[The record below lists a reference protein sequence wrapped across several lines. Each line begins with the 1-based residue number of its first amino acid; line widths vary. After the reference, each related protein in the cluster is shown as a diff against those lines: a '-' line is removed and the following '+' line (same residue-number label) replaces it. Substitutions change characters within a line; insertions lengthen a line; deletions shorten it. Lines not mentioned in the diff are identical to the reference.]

1 MLFTDRVHAGQQLAA
16 ALSDL
21 AGQPDTILLALP
33 RGGVPVAA
41 EVANALGLPFDILL
55 VRKLGVPGH
64 EEYAMGA
71 IAGGDL
77 VFLNQQV
84 LRQLRLEQSQVD
96 AVIERERAEL
106 HRREQRYRGDYP
118 APDLEDRNVVL
129 IDDGLATGAT
139 MRVAIRAANQA
150 GARSVTV
157 AVPLG
162 ASDTCAELAPLVDR
176 LVCPH
181 PLDDLGGVGAWYGDF
196 SQTTDEQVIELLKQ
210 YRPGGAR
217 EQGE

>member
-1 MLFTDRVHAGQQLAA
+1 MLFTDRAHAGQQLAD

-21 AGQPDTILLALP
+21 AGQPDIILLALP

-41 EVANALGLPFDILL
+41 EVAKAFGLPLDVLL

-71 IAGGDL
+71 IADGDL
-77 VFLNQQV
+77 IFLNQQV
-84 LRQLRLEQSQVD
+84 LKQLRLGQSQID
-96 AVIERERAEL
+96 AVIDRERAEL
-106 HRREQRYRGDYP
+106 HRREQRYRGERP
-118 APDLEDRNVVL
+118 APELKDRNVVL

-139 MRVAIRAANQA
+139 MRVAIRAAHQA

-157 AVPLG
+157 AVPVG
-162 ASDTCAELAPLVDR
+162 ASDTCAELATLVDN

-181 PLDDLGGVGAWYGDF
+181 PLDDFGGVGYWYGDF
-196 SQTTDEQVIELLKQ
+196 SQTTDEQVIQLLKQ
-210 YRPGGAR
+210 YRGGAS
-217 EQGE
+217 EQSE

>member
-1 MLFTDRVHAGQQLAA
+1 MLFTDRAHAGKQLAK

-21 AGQPDTILLALP
+21 TGQPDLILLALP

-41 EVANALGLPFDILL
+41 EVARALGLPLDILL

-77 VFLNQQV
+77 IFLNQQV
-84 LRQLRLEQSQVD
+84 LRQLKLEQEQID
-96 AVIERERAEL
+96 AVVERERAEL
-106 HRREQRYRGDYP
+106 HRREQRYRGQHP
-118 APDLEDRNVVL
+118 APELNDHNVVL

-139 MRVAIRAANQA
+139 MRVAIRAAHQA

-157 AVPLG
+157 AVPVG
-162 ASDTCAELAPLVDR
+162 ASDTCSELATLVDR
-176 LVCPH
+176 LECPY
-181 PLDDLGGVGAWYGDF
+181 PQSDLGGVGYWYEDF
-196 SQTTDEQVIELLKQ
+196 AQTTDEQVIQILQQ
-210 YRPGGAR
+210 YRPGGTS
-217 EQGE
+217 EQSE

>member
-1 MLFTDRVHAGQQLAA
+1 MLFTDRVHAGQHLAA
-16 ALSDL
+16 ALSYL
-21 AGQPDTILLALP
+21 AGQPDTILLGLP

-41 EVANALGLPFDILL
+41 EVAKALGLPLDILL

-77 VFLNQQV
+77 IFLNQQV
-84 LRQLRLEQSQVD
+84 LRQLRLGQSQVD

-118 APDLEDRNVVL
+118 APDLKDRNVVL

-150 GARSVTV
+150 GARSVVV

-176 LVCPH
+176 LECPY

-196 SQTTDEQVIELLKQ
+196 SQTTDEQVIELLEQ
-210 YRPGGAR
+210 YRRGGAR
-217 EQGE
+217 EEDE

>member
-1 MLFTDRVHAGQQLAA
+1 MLFTDRAHAGQELAK

-21 AGQPDTILLALP
+21 AGQPELIVLALP

-41 EVANALGLPFDILL
+41 EVAKALGLPLDILL

-77 VFLNQQV
+77 IFLNQQV
-84 LRQLRLEQSQVD
+84 LRQLKLEQTQID

-106 HRREQRYRGDYP
+106 HRREQRYRGERP
-118 APDLEDRNVVL
+118 SPELNDRNVVL

-139 MRVAIRAANQA
+139 MRVAIRAVHQA

-157 AVPLG
+157 AVPVG
-162 ASDTCAELAPLVDR
+162 ASDTCDELAMLVDR
-176 LVCPH
+176 LECPYSQS
-181 PLDDLGGVGAWYGDF
+181 DLGGVGYWYDDF
-196 SQTTDEQVIELLKQ
+196 AQTTDAQVIQILQQ
-210 YRPGGAR
+210 YRAGGAS
-217 EQGE
+217 E